1 MNTFYANAIQP
12 ITKKYKR
19 MKKVFF
25 HILSVF
31 LIFSLYSC
39 SKKEK
44 ISENSEK
51 ENLNIFKMN
60 EAVGISSLD
69 PAFAR
74 NFENIMA
81 VNQLFNGLVQMNEN
95 LEVIPAIAKSWNIS
109 DDGKI
114 YTFNLRSDVYFHDHP
129 VFAEGKG
136 RKVIAQDF
144 VNSFYRII
152 DPKLASPGAWI
163 FNDVDFTEKSD
174 YSGFIA
180 VDDTTLKIILKNAFP
195 PFLGIL
201 TMQYCSVVPHEI
213 VEKYGEDF
221 RSNPVGT
228 GPFKFKTWKEGV
240 KLVFVKNENY
250 FEKDEN
256 GNQLP
261 YLEAVSI
268 SFVKDRHSEFLSF
281 IRGEFDLLSGL
292 DGSYKDELL
301 TQQGELKDKYKDKLE
316 LRKVPFLK
324 TDYIAFYLDERF
336 EAVKKSPLRLKQ
348 IRQAINLG
356 FNREEMVRYLRN
368 NIGQP
373 AHAGFIPMGMPG
385 FDPAKVKG
393 YRYDPDKA
401 RDLLYQAGF
410 PEGKGLPEI
419 TLSTTSAYLD
429 LSEYIQ
435 KQLNEIGIK
444 IKIEVLPA
452 AIHTESAARGKLQFF
467 RKSWVADY
475 PDAENYLALFY
486 SKNYAPAGPNYT
498 HFNNRLYDKL
508 YESAKQ
514 TLDYDKRIELYQEMD
529 RIIVE
534 EAPIVNLYYDEA
546 IKFHSKNIEGLEI
559 NPMNLLTLKRV
570 KKN

>member
-1 MNTFYANAIQP
+1 
-12 ITKKYKR
+12 
-19 MKKVFF
+19 MKNPCIYIASIFLFF
-25 HILSVF
+25 C
-31 LIFSLYSC
+31 FSSC
-39 SKKEK
+39 SEKEK
-44 ISENSEK
+44 VTNDTK
-51 ENLNIFKMN
+51 QENLNIFKMN
-60 EAVGISSLD
+60 EAVGITSLD

-81 VNQLFNGLVQMNEN
+81 VNQIFNGLVQMNEK
-95 LEVIPAIAKSWNIS
+95 LEVIPAIAKSWDIS
-109 DDGKI
+109 EDGKV
-114 YTFNLRSDVYFHDHP
+114 YTFHLRNDVYFHDHP
-129 VFAEGKG
+129 AFPDGKG
-136 RKVIAQDF
+136 RKVVAQDF

-163 FNDVDFTEKSD
+163 FNDVDFSEKSD

-180 VDDTTLKIILKNAFP
+180 VDDTTLKIILKNPFP

-256 GNQLP
+256 GNKLP
-261 YLEAVSI
+261 YLDAVSI
-268 SFVKDRHSEFLSF
+268 SFIKDRHSEFLSF

-301 TQQGELKDKYKDKLE
+301 TQQGELKEKYKDILE

-324 TDYIAFYLDERF
+324 TDYIAFYLDERN

-348 IRQAINLG
+348 IRQAINYG

-385 FDPAKVKG
+385 FDPAKVVG
-393 YRYDPDKA
+393 YRYNPDKA

-410 PEGKGLPEI
+410 PDGKGLPEI

-429 LSEYIQ
+429 LCEYIQ

-444 IKIEVLPA
+444 IKIDILPA
-452 AIHTESAARGKLQFF
+452 AIHSESAARGKLQFF

-486 SKNYAPAGPNYT
+486 SKNFAPVGPNYT
-498 HFNNRLYDKL
+498 HFNNQLYDKL

-514 TLDYDKRIELYQEMD
+514 TLDFNKRIELYQEMD

-534 EAPIVNLYYDEA
+534 EAPVVNLYYDEA

>member
-1 MNTFYANAIQP
+1 MKNPCIYIASIFLFY
-12 ITKKYKR
+12 
-19 MKKVFF
+19 F
-25 HILSVF
+25 LS
-31 LIFSLYSC
+31 SC

-44 ISENSEK
+44 VTNDTK
-51 ENLNIFKMN
+51 QENLNIFKMN
-60 EAVGISSLD
+60 EAVGITSLD

-81 VNQLFNGLVQMNEN
+81 VNQLFNGLVQMNEK
-95 LEVIPAIAKSWNIS
+95 LEVIPAIAKSWEIS
-109 DDGKI
+109 DDGKV
-114 YTFNLRSDVYFHDHP
+114 YTFHLRNDVYFHDHP
-129 VFAEGKG
+129 AFPNGKG
-136 RKVIAQDF
+136 RKVVAQDF

-163 FNDVDFTEKSD
+163 FNDVDFSEKSD

-180 VDDTTLKIILKNAFP
+180 VDDTTLKIILKNPFP

-256 GNQLP
+256 GNKLP
-261 YLEAVSI
+261 YLDAVSI
-268 SFVKDRHSEFLSF
+268 SFIKDRHSEFLSF

-301 TQQGELKDKYKDKLE
+301 TQQGELKEKYKDILE

-324 TDYIAFYLDERF
+324 TDYIAFYLDERN

-348 IRQAINLG
+348 IRQAINYG

-385 FDPAKVKG
+385 FDPAKVVG
-393 YRYDPDKA
+393 YRYNPDKA

-429 LSEYIQ
+429 LCEYIQ

-444 IKIEVLPA
+444 IKIDVLPA
-452 AIHTESAARGKLQFF
+452 AIHSESAARGKLQFF

-486 SKNYAPAGPNYT
+486 SKNFAPVGPNYT
-498 HFNNRLYDKL
+498 HFNNQLYDKL

-514 TLDYDKRIELYQEMD
+514 TLDFNKRIELYQEMD

-534 EAPIVNLYYDEA
+534 EAPVVNLYYDEA
-546 IKFHSKNIEGLEI
+546 IKFHHKNIEGLEI

>member
-25 HILSVF
+25 HTLSVF

-95 LEVIPAIAKSWNIS
+95 LEVIPAIAKYWNIS

-301 TQQGELKDKYKDKLE
+301 TQQGELKDNYKDKLE

-324 TDYIAFYLDERF
+324 TDYIAFYLDERY

-348 IRQAINLG
+348 IRQAINFG

-444 IKIEVLPA
+444 VKIEVLPA

-514 TLDYDKRIELYQEMD
+514 TLDFDKRIELYQEMD